1 MAKSGSP
8 RLMPAKTRYDLP
20 TAERTNGRF
29 PIVSSSGFSG
39 YHAAAMAPA
48 PGVVTG
54 RYGTI
59 GKVYFIETE
68 FWPLNTALYV
78 KDFKGHS
85 PRFVFFTLQGL
96 DFQQFSDNGA
106 VPGVNRNDLHRA
118 PIVLPSDD
126 IQDAFEEA
134 LSPLCARMAANDHE
148 CATLAQMRDLL
159 LPKLMSGEIR
169 VRDAEEAIA
178 VFS

>member
-1 MAKSGSP
+1 
-8 RLMPAKTRYDLP
+8 
-20 TAERTNGRF
+20 
-29 PIVSSSGFSG
+29 
-39 YHAAAMAPA
+39 MAPA